1 MRVLMTAI
9 AVSSLV
15 VTTGDRLLAQSDRAA
30 TVLSSTRE
38 ALGGEQR
45 IGAVRTFIAS
55 GRTRQLRGDNLVPIE
70 FEIQVELPDKY
81 SRHDEVPAQD
91 AGPTTQGFN
100 GNVLVQIPPQAAP
113 AGRVAVPP
121 PSPAQQAAALQ
132 ARIDGLKQD
141 FARLMLGMFATSVS
155 SVPVT
160 FAYAGQAEA
169 PQGMAEVINV
179 TGPLTFVARFFIDS
193 QTHLPLMLTWQ
204 APALGGRG
212 AAPAAGAAPVEHR
225 LYFADYRGVDGLR
238 LPFRIRRA
246 VGTDTVEETTFDRF
260 RINAKV
266 DPRRFASSN

>member
-1 MRVLMTAI
+1 MRVLVTAI
-9 AVSSLV
+9 VVTSLV
-15 VTTGDRLLAQSDRAA
+15 VTTGDRLRAQSDRAA
-30 TVLSSTRE
+30 TVLSATRE

-91 AGPTTQGFN
+91 TGPTTQGFN
-100 GNVLVQIPPQAAP
+100 GNALVQIPPQAAP
-113 AGRVAVPP
+113 AGRVGVPP
-121 PSPAQQAAALQ
+121 PSPEQQAAALQ

-155 SVPVT
+155 NGPGT

-169 PQGMAEVINV
+169 PQGMADVINV
-179 TGPLTFVARFFIDS
+179 TGSAKFVARFFIDS
-193 QTHLPLMLTWQ
+193 QTHLPLMVTWQ
-204 APALGGRG
+204 APAPGGRG
-212 AAPAAGAAPVEHR
+212 AAPAVGTAPVEQR
-225 LYFADYRGVDGLR
+225 MYFADYRAVDGLR

-246 VGTDTVEETTFDRF
+246 VGADTVEETTFDRF
-260 RINAKV
+260 RINARV
-266 DPRRFASSN
+266 DPRRFESSN

>member
-9 AVSSLV
+9 AVSSLL

-30 TVLSSTRE
+30 TVLSATRE

-91 AGPTTQGFN
+91 TGPTTQGFN
-100 GNVLVQIPPQAAP
+100 GNALVQIPPQATP
-113 AGRVAVPP
+113 AGRVGVPP
-121 PSPAQQAAALQ
+121 PSPEQQAAALQ

-155 SVPVT
+155 SGPGT
-160 FAYAGQAEA
+160 FVYAGQAEA
-169 PQGMAEVINV
+169 PQGMADVINV
-179 TGPLTFVARFFIDS
+179 TGPAKFVARFFIDS
-193 QTHLPLMLTWQ
+193 QTHLPLMVTWQ
-204 APALGGRG
+204 APAPGGRG
-212 AAPAAGAAPVEHR
+212 AAPAAGTAPVEQR
-225 LYFADYRGVDGLR
+225 MYFADYRAVDGLR

-246 VGTDTVEETTFDRF
+246 VGADTVEETTFDRF
-260 RINAKV
+260 RINARV
-266 DPRRFASSN
+266 DPRRFESSN